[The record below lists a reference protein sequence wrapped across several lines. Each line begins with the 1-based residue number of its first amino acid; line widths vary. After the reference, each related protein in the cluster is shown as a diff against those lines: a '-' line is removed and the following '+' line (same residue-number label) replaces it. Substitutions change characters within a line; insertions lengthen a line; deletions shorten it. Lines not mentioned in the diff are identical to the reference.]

1 MDNKAG
7 LQHKRQIQKN
17 KMSNSQQTK
26 INRDK
31 SEEKKSS
38 TKKGIKKIKKNVD
51 LKRIRTKFDIKI
63 KSNHEGRN

>member
-17 KMSNSQQTK
+17 KMSNSQPTK

>member
-17 KMSNSQQTK
+17 KMSNSQPTK

-38 TKKGIKKIKKNVD
+38 TKKGIKKIKKM
-51 LKRIRTKFDIKI
+51 LI
-63 KSNHEGRN
+63 